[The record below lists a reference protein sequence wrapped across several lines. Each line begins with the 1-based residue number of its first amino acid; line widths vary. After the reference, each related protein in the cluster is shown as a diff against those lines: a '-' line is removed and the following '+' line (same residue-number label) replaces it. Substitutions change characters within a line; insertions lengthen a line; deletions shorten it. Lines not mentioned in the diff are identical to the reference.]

1 MAVLRKEK
9 HNDFTVIDNA
19 IFRNKELSLKAK
31 GMLCLLLSLP
41 DYWKFSVEGLVGC
54 STDGKSAV
62 TSALNELEE
71 AGYFRRE
78 QARNKGNFGG
88 AIYVISEVPFS
99 EKPMTENPTSENP
112 SAGNPPQLNTK
123 ESNTN
128 ELTTKRISISEYEKE
143 FEILW
148 QIYPRKQ
155 GKKKALE
162 HYIKAR
168 KDGTTYE
175 EVEQGIFAYA
185 RLCRSEQREERYIKH
200 ASTFFS
206 QKSWL
211 DDFTVINTKPKSFA
225 EMARLERGRIND

>member
-1 MAVLRKEK
+1 MAVLRKNK
-9 HNDFTVIDNA
+9 KSDFTVIDNT
-19 IFRNKELSLKAK
+19 IFRNKGLSLKAK

-41 DYWKFSVEGLVGC
+41 DNWQFSVAGLVTL

-62 TSALNELEE
+62 TSTLKELEE
-71 AGYFRRE
+71 AGYFYKE
-78 QARNKGNFGG
+78 QCRNNGNFGG
-88 AIYVISEVPFS
+88 TDFIVSETPMS
-99 EKPMTENPTSENP
+99 EKPSAENP
-112 SAGNPPQLNTK
+112 STGNPSAENRAQYNTKELNTK
-123 ESNTN
+123 ELNTK
-128 ELTTKRISISEYEKE
+128 EISISEYEKE
-143 FEILW
+143 FDTLW
-148 QIYPRKQ
+148 ELYPRKQ

-185 RLCRSEQREERYIKH
+185 RLCRAEQREERYIKY

-211 DDFTVINTKPKSFA
+211 DDFTVTVNAKPKSFI
-225 EMARLERGRIND
+225 EMAAMGWGDE